1 MKIACK
7 MKQKMIDFWLIV
19 LNMVHRELKFI
30 GYVMVIEFCYDSNC
44 FIDWKL
50 INQELYCKLHM
61 VCILFQIT
69 LENLQHMAKNVSYM
83 SKLDEK

>member
-44 FIDWKL
+44 FIDWICMKIDFVFVWVRIIW
-50 INQELYCKLHM
+50 INLFIVM
-61 VCILFQIT
+61 VIT
-69 LENLQHMAKNVSYM
+69 HVIFKCLKSYV
-83 SKLDEK
+83 

>member
-30 GYVMVIEFCYDSNC
+30 GYVMLIEFCYDSNC
-44 FIDWKL
+44 FIDWICMKIDFFFCL
-50 INQELYCKLHM
+50 GEDYMNKFIYCHGNYT
-61 VCILFQIT
+61 C
-69 LENLQHMAKNVSYM
+69 NL
-83 SKLDEK
+83 